1 MTFHIHSI
9 ADSVIIY
16 GLGTTAVFV
25 ASVVVRKVFEYF
37 TTVVCVIHILD
48 EKGAMLWQNSPIET
62 SEIIIV
68 DIDIGEKMQYF
79 SMK

>member
-25 ASVVVRKVFEYF
+25 ASVIVRKVFEYF
-37 TTVVCVIHILD
+37 TTVVYVIHTLD
-48 EKGAMLWQNSPIET
+48 EKGAMLVAKFPH
-62 SEIIIV
+62 
-68 DIDIGEKMQYF
+68 
-79 SMK
+79 

>member
-37 TTVVCVIHILD
+37 TTVVCY
-48 EKGAMLWQNSPIET
+48 T
-62 SEIIIV
+62 
-68 DIDIGEKMQYF
+68 YF
-79 SMK
+79 GRKRCHAGGKIPPLKLQKS

>member
-37 TTVVCVIHILD
+37 TTVVCYTYFGR
-48 EKGAMLWQNSPIET
+48 KGAMLWQNSPIET

-68 DIDIGEKMQYF
+68 DIDIGGKMQYF